1 MFRSK
6 KWFLSLS
13 LVFILVCSTLAAEK
27 ITVWTWY
34 GAEMG
39 EVLRDMVRNDFTKKT
54 GIEVDIV
61 LVPTEDINNKLLLA
75 YLGGDAPDIVE
86 LYSNQA
92 VELGVRSALV
102 NLNTIP
108 GIKNVTNQMNPML
121 LPAVSYKSALFALP
135 GEVNWEWT
143 YYRTDIF
150 KELGLSAPQTW
161 DDIRAAAIKLKARN
175 MDTFYFYQGDSPN
188 VGKLLPLV
196 FQRNSDIYK
205 NNGTASNLDSPENI
219 AAFKE
224 LTALHKE
231 YKLPLEDP
239 VFTTFASGQTP
250 LQILQNWYYAGFEI
264 TAPQINGKWDITLF
278 PGTKQ
283 KDGSIDRTNTGK
295 MLVWSMVS
303 STKKKDAAWKF
314 MEWLSSN
321 EFASKFSQAG
331 NQLHKNRLFF
341 ANKNSIDNAP
351 FPKDKLSIAK
361 EALATCRM
369 QTAVIGGH
377 VANRYIDFAF
387 NKVVLQ
393 NENPEAAIKQAA
405 KESTDEIQRKIKE
418 FSRYITSL

>member
-1 MFRSK
+1 MPF
-6 KWFLSLS
+6 
-13 LVFILVCSTLAAEK
+13 
-27 ITVWTWY
+27 
-34 GAEMG
+34 
-39 EVLRDMVRNDFTKKT
+39 
-54 GIEVDIV
+54 
-61 LVPTEDINNKLLLA
+61 
-75 YLGGDAPDIVE
+75 
-86 LYSNQA
+86 
-92 VELGVRSALV
+92 
-102 NLNTIP
+102 
-108 GIKNVTNQMNPML
+108 
-121 LPAVSYKSALFALP
+121 
-135 GEVNWEWT
+135 
-143 YYRTDIF
+143 
-150 KELGLSAPQTW
+150 
-161 DDIRAAAIKLKARN
+161 
-175 MDTFYFYQGDSPN
+175 
-188 VGKLLPLV
+188 V
-196 FQRNSDIYK
+196 FQRKSDIYK
-205 NNGTASNLDSPENI
+205 NDGSASNLDSPENI

-239 VFTTFASGQTP
+239 AFTTFASGQTP

-264 TAPQINGKWDITLF
+264 TAPQLSGKWDITLF

-295 MLVWSMVS
+295 MLVWSMVN

-321 EFASKFSQAG
+321 DFAVKFSQAG

-341 ANKNSIDNAP
+341 ANKNAIDNAP
-351 FPKDKLSIAK
+351 FPKDKLGLAK

-393 NENPEAAIKQAA
+393 NENPETAIKQAA

-418 FSRYITSL
+418 FSRYIKNL

>member
-39 EVLRDMVRNDFTKKT
+39 EVLRDMVKNDFTKKT

-92 VELGVRSALV
+92 VELGVRGALV
-102 NLNTIP
+102 NLNTLS

-121 LPAVSYKSALFALP
+121 LPAVSYKSALFAIP

-161 DDIRAAAIKLKARN
+161 DDVRAASIKLKARN

-188 VGKLLPLV
+188 VGKLLPFV
-196 FQRNSDIYK
+196 FQRKSDIYK
-205 NNGTASNLDSPENI
+205 NDGSASNLDSPENI

-239 VFTTFASGQTP
+239 AFTTFASGQTP

-264 TAPQINGKWDITLF
+264 TAPQLSGKWDITLF

-295 MLVWSMVS
+295 MLVWSMVN

-321 EFASKFSQAG
+321 DFAVKFSQAG

-341 ANKNSIDNAP
+341 ANKNAIDNAP
-351 FPKDKLSIAK
+351 FPKDKLGLAK

-393 NENPEAAIKQAA
+393 NENPETAIKQAA

-418 FSRYITSL
+418 FSRYIKNL